1 MLHYNTIEIKRLANS
16 NWRKSDIHLF
26 ERRLGQ
32 ELLQKVEQR
41 ISESEAPVVIY
52 LDFKQ
57 ISSIDFSCADEF
69 VGKLVS
75 RLISDEYGEIY
86 IVLQHLNEN
95 HQENIQV
102 ALDRRKVACLH
113 RNSNETWNLMGYTK
127 NYLVETLNIIME
139 LGEITARQLGKKLNL
154 ELTTSS
160 TRLFHLYKAHLV
172 DRKQVN
178 VNGGGRE
185 YIYYK
190 LF

>member
-1 MLHYNTIEIKRLANS
+1 MLQYNTIEIKQLTYSEGQA
-16 NWRKSDIHLF
+16 SDVHLF

-32 ELLQKVEQR
+32 VLLQKVEQ
-41 ISESEAPVVIY
+41 SVAKNEPPGVYY
-52 LDFKQ
+52 LDFNE
-57 ISSIDFSCADEF
+57 ISSIDFSFADEF

-75 RLISDEYGEIY
+75 RLLSDEYGEKY
-86 IVLQHLNEN
+86 FVLQNLNET
-95 HQENIQV
+95 HRENIQV

-113 RNSNETWNLMGYTK
+113 RNSNAAWDLMGYTK
-127 NYLVETLNIIME
+127 KYLVETLNIVME
-139 LGEITARQLGKKLNL
+139 RGEINTRDLGKELNL

-172 DRKQVN
+172 ARKQVI

-185 YIYYK
+185 YLYYK